1 MASFVYKAK
10 MGPGNTEQGEIHAEN
25 RSAAIEQ
32 LNARGMVPVWV
43 REKSEGSGEG
53 HGFRFKRRVKARD
66 ITLFTRQF
74 ASLSRSGVPVLS
86 ALSTCARQS
95 ENPAFRKVLEE
106 MEGGIRDGGMFSDS
120 LARFPELFSGV
131 YINMVRAGESAGKLD
146 IILQRL
152 ADTREKEEEVRRKV
166 QAAIAY
172 PALVVTVGVLTVF
185 LLLTFFMPR
194 VVDLFRNF
202 DDLPVPTRML
212 IGISGVFSGYWYW
225 MVMGVVLLLL
235 IYRRTVSTGSGR
247 QAVDAF
253 KLSMP
258 LIGGVIMRHQMAV
271 FSRTLALLIEAGIN
285 IDRGMRLSAGALV
298 NSVLKNKLLQAAD
311 ETVNQGAPFSAAL
324 KKVGF
329 IPPMVI
335 NMSAV
340 GEQGGRLD
348 ESLSEVASFYEAEIE
363 QQTRVVMS
371 LIEPVL
377 ILVVGGI
384 VGFIVAAMLLPI
396 FKLSVSM

>member
-1 MASFVYKAK
+1 MANFVYKAK
-10 MGPGNTEQGEIHAEN
+10 MGPGRTEQGELVAET

-32 LNARGMVPVWV
+32 LSARGMIPVWV
-43 REKSEGSGEG
+43 QEKADGAASASGI
-53 HGFRFKRRVKARD
+53 RFKRRVKGKD
-66 ITLFTRQF
+66 ITLFTRQL
-74 ASLSRSGVPVLS
+74 ASLGRSGVPILS
-86 ALSTCARQS
+86 ALSTCAQQA

-106 MEGGIRDGGMFSDS
+106 MESGIRDGGMLSDS
-120 LARFPELFSGV
+120 LARFPDLFSSV
-131 YINMVRAGESAGKLD
+131 YVNMVRAGESAGKLD

-152 ADTREKEEEVRRKV
+152 ADTREKEEEVKRKV

-172 PALVVTVGVLTVF
+172 PSLVVIVGVLTVF

-194 VVDLFRNF
+194 VVALFRNF
-202 DDLPVPTRML
+202 DELPVPTRIL
-212 IGISGVFSGYWYW
+212 IGISGFFSGYWYW
-225 MVMGVVLLLL
+225 MVMGLILLYLM
-235 IYRRTVSTGSGR
+235 YRRMASTEGGR
-247 QAVDAF
+247 QAIDAF
-253 KLSMP
+253 KLRMP
-258 LIGGVIMRHQMAV
+258 IFGGVILRHQMAV
-271 FSRTLALLIEAGIN
+271 FSRTLSLLIEAGIN
-285 IDRGMRLSAGALV
+285 LDRGIRLSAGALV
-298 NSVLKNKLLQAAD
+298 NRVLKNQLLAAAD
-311 ETVNQGAPFSAAL
+311 ETVNQGAPFSSAL
-324 KKVGF
+324 KKVSF

-371 LIEPVL
+371 LIEPIL

-384 VGFIVAAMLLPI
+384 IGFIVAAMLLPI